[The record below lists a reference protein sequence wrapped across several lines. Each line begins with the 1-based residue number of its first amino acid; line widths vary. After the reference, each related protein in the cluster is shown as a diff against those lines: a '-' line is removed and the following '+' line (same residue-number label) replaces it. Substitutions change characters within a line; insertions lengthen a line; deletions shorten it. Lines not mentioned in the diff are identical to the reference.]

1 MGCIIMLL
9 AGFIYTTGK
18 VVDIIHRRGAFGV
31 ARFDLSGNARA
42 STRGTSNSIGSTLL
56 LYIPN
61 IIYSKSETKFNRK
74 S

>member
-42 STRGTSNSIGSTLL
+42 STRGTSNSIGSTLE
-56 LYIPN
+56 PN
-61 IIYSKSETKFNRK
+61 IVKYHSNYQIVMLVVL
-74 S
+74 